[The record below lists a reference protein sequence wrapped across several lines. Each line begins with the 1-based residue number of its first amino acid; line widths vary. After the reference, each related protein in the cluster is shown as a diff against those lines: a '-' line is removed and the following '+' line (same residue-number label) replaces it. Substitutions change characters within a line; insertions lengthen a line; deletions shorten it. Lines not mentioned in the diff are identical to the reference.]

1 MPFIERNILCLLKI
15 IFLIRKNNG
24 SNMMET
30 ILPFIHI
37 KNLSTS
43 FDKFFLL
50 FKTFLW
56 FFFFFFSKAFDLP
69 CECNMVDVLND
80 NHVKHFKKLNNG

>member
-37 KNLSTS
+37 QNLSTS
-43 FDKFFLL
+43 LDTIFSL
-50 FKTFLW
+50 FITCVW
-56 FFFFFFSKAFDLP
+56 FFFFFF
-69 CECNMVDVLND
+69 
-80 NHVKHFKKLNNG
+80 FKEFFFSFRMKNVSVFK

>member
-1 MPFIERNILCLLKI
+1 MPFIERNIVCLLKI
-15 IFLIRKNNG
+15 NSLNRKNNG

-43 FDKFFLL
+43 LDTIFSL
-50 FKTFLW
+50 FITCVW
-56 FFFFFFSKAFDLP
+56 VFFFEAFDLP
-69 CECNMVDVLND
+69 FECNMVDVLND
-80 NHVKHFKKLNNG
+80 NHVKHLRKLNNG